1 MNCLNYYIYF
11 ISLPAPD
18 PLSGRTH
25 MLVTHKPCI
34 PWYSCIVIYKPM
46 IMHHLAQ
53 FRWTEY
59 YSFIQPVIKGTS
71 YFCLLS
77 TYIYLR
83 SESQKTKANNISE
96 RHKLYKSVV
105 INKGTLLLFK
115 SKNRFFWSWFI
126 IRDSNNLVV
135 RNNNINI
142 NVVVNNC
149 RSQATTCGWST
160 DGRWMLRYRLDRA
173 RDKTPGHTCIIYQ
186 SWKRELN

>member
-1 MNCLNYYIYF
+1 MNVIYSHAASVWWIVWIITF
-11 ISLPAPD
+11 ISFHCQLPASD

-59 YSFIQPVIKGTS
+59 YSFIQPVIKSTS

-96 RHKLYKSVV
+96 RHKLYKSVA
-105 INKGTLLLFK
+105 INKDTLFYLSQRIDFSGHDLLFEI
-115 SKNRFFWSWFI
+115 RI
-126 IRDSNNLVV
+126 ISL
-135 RNNNINI
+135 
-142 NVVVNNC
+142 
-149 RSQATTCGWST
+149 
-160 DGRWMLRYRLDRA
+160 
-173 RDKTPGHTCIIYQ
+173 
-186 SWKRELN
+186 